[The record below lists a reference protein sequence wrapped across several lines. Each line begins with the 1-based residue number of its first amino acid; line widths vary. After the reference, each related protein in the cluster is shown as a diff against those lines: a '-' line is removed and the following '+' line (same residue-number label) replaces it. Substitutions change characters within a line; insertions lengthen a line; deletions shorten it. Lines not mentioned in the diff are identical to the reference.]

1 MADPHVPATDR
12 VIDLSVE
19 VAGTPEEVWAAV
31 ATGPGISSWFVP
43 TTIDERVGGATTS
56 TFGEGPEM
64 LIPGVVA
71 AWEPPHRVRFESAA
85 PEAGMAFEWLVE
97 ARGQGTCVVRL
108 INGGFGS
115 GEAWDAQFDGMSQGW
130 LLFLHNLQL
139 HRAHFPGRIGV
150 SALPMAMLPGPRAHA
165 WATLLSAA
173 GLTATPSPGE
183 RVRTGGDAPA
193 LSGTVVEAEP
203 WRLSLLVDE
212 PAPGTAFLAAEG
224 DGDQVG
230 VSVWLYLYGP
240 EATAVA
246 ARQRSLWQEWLGG
259 RASAG

>member
-1 MADPHVPATDR
+1 MADSYRPTTDR
-12 VIDLSVE
+12 AIDLSIE

-43 TTIDERVGGATTS
+43 TTVDEHEGGATTS
-56 TFGEGPEM
+56 KFGEGPEM

-71 AWEPPHRVRFESAA
+71 AWEPPHRVRFESAG
-85 PEAGMAFEWLVE
+85 PDVGLAFEWLVE

-108 INGGFGS
+108 INSGFGS
-115 GEAWDAQFDGMSQGW
+115 GEEWDAQFDGMSQGW

-139 HRAHFPGRIGV
+139 HRAHFPGQVGV
-150 SALPMAMLPGPRAHA
+150 SALPMAMLPGPRPHA
-165 WATLLSAA
+165 WSALLSAA
-173 GLTATPSPGE
+173 GLSASPSPGE
-183 RVRTGGDAPA
+183 RVRTAGDAPTLA
-193 LSGTVVEAEP
+193 GTVVEAEP
-203 WRLSLLVDE
+203 WRLSVLVDE

-240 EATAVA
+240 DASEVA
-246 ARQRSLWQEWLGG
+246 ASQQSLWQGWLAA
-259 RASAG
+259 RASTG

>member
-1 MADPHVPATDR
+1 MAEPHDPATDR
-12 VIDLSVE
+12 AIDLSVE

-43 TTIDERVGGATTS
+43 TTVDEREGGTTTS
-56 TFGEGPEM
+56 KFGEGPEM

-71 AWEPPHRVRFESAA
+71 AWEPPHRVRFESAG
-85 PEAGMAFEWLVE
+85 PDAGMAFEWLVE

-108 INGGFGS
+108 INSGFGS
-115 GEAWDAQFDGMSQGW
+115 GEEWDAQFDGMSQGW

-139 HRAHFPGRIGV
+139 HRAHFPGQVGV
-150 SALPMAMLPGPRAHA
+150 AALPMAMLPGPRAHA
-165 WATLLSAA
+165 WGALLSDTGLPAA
-173 GLTATPSPGE
+173 PVSGE

-203 WRLSLLVDE
+203 WRLSVLIDE

-230 VSVWLYLYGP
+230 VSVWLYVYGP
-240 EATAVA
+240 DAPEVA
-246 ARQRSLWQEWLGG
+246 AREQSRWQEWLGA

>member
-1 MADPHVPATDR
+1 MADPQAPTTDR

-19 VAGTPEEVWAAV
+19 VVGTPEEVWAAV

-43 TTIDERVGGATTS
+43 TTVDEREGGTTTS
-56 TFGEGPEM
+56 KFGEGPEM

-71 AWEPPHRVRFESAA
+71 VWEPPHRVRFESAA
-85 PEAGMAFEWLVE
+85 PEAGLAFEWLVE

-108 INGGFGS
+108 INSGFGS
-115 GEAWDAQFDGMSQGW
+115 GEEWDAQFDGMSQGW

-139 HRAHFPGRIGV
+139 HRAHFPGQVGV
-150 SALPMAMLPGPRAHA
+150 AALPMAMLPGPRANA

-173 GLTATPSPGE
+173 GLPTVPASGE
-183 RVRTGGDAPA
+183 RVRTAGAAPP

-203 WRLSLLVDE
+203 WRLSLVVDE
-212 PAPGTAFLAAEG
+212 PAPGTAILAAEG

-240 EATAVA
+240 EASQVA
-246 ARQRSLWQEWLGG
+246 ARQQSLWQEWLTG

>member
-1 MADPHVPATDR
+1 MADPQELESDR

-19 VAGTPEEVWAAV
+19 VVGTPEEVWSAV

-43 TTIDERVGGATTS
+43 TTVDEHEGGTTTS
-56 TFGEGPEM
+56 KFGEGPEM

-71 AWEPPHRVRFESAA
+71 AWEPPHRVRFESAG
-85 PEAGMAFEWLVE
+85 PDAGMAFEWLVE

-108 INGGFGS
+108 INSGFGS
-115 GEAWDAQFDGMSQGW
+115 GEEWDAQFDGMSQGW

-139 HRAHFPGRIGV
+139 HCAHFPGRIGV
-150 SALPMAMLPGPRAHA
+150 AALPMAMLPGPRSRA
-165 WATLLSAA
+165 WASLLAAA
-173 GLTATPSPGE
+173 GLPAAPSPGE
-183 RVRTGGDAPA
+183 RVRTGGDVPA

-212 PAPGTAFLAAEG
+212 PAPGTAIVAAEG

-240 EATAVA
+240 EASEVA
-246 ARQRSLWQEWLGG
+246 ARQQSLWQEWLGR